1 MRPDLRSLELLVA
14 LAEAGSLSGAGR
26 VMGMAQP
33 NVSRALS
40 RLERQLAVQLVTRT
54 PSGSSLTPEGVVVLE
69 WARAALDAV
78 DRVTIGAKSL
88 AVQQETSLRVAA
100 SLTVAE
106 YLAPSWLAR
115 LRRARPDVRVSLAV
129 SNSDLVLEQVIS
141 GEVDLGFVEAPTVP
155 RTVSSRVVARD
166 ELVVVVGPAH
176 PWVSRLDPVGPTQ
189 LATTDLVMRES
200 GSGTRQTLERALR
213 VAGVRLGDTHLE
225 LASTAAVKSAAAA
238 GDNPAVLSQ
247 LAVAS
252 ELGTGSLIRV
262 PVEGLRLGRRL
273 RAVWPA
279 GVPLGGI
286 AADLVQLASE
296 TPLRHP

>member
-40 RLERQLAVQLVTRT
+40 RLERQLSVQLVTRS

-78 DRVTIGAKSL
+78 DRVAIGANSL

-100 SLTVAE
+100 RLTVAE

-176 PWVSRLDPVGPTQ
+176 PWASRLDPVGPTE

-286 AADLVQLASE
+286 AAELVALAAE
-296 TPLRHP
+296 

>member
-40 RLERQLAVQLVTRT
+40 RLERQLSVQLVTRS

-78 DRVTIGAKSL
+78 DRVAIGAKSL

-166 ELVVVVGPAH
+166 ELVVVVGPNH
-176 PWVSRLDPVGPTQ
+176 PWAARLDPVGPTE

-213 VAGVRLGDTHLE
+213 VAGVRLGDSHLE
-225 LASTAAVKSAAAA
+225 LASTSAVKSAAAA
-238 GDNPAVLSQ
+238 GDNPAVLSE

-286 AADLVQLASE
+286 AAELVALAAE
-296 TPLRHP
+296 

>member
-40 RLERQLAVQLVTRT
+40 RLERQLSVQLVTRS

-78 DRVTIGAKSL
+78 DRVAIGAKSL

-166 ELVVVVGPAH
+166 ELVVVVGPNH
-176 PWVSRLDPVGPTQ
+176 PWAARLDPVGPTE

-213 VAGVRLGDTHLE
+213 VAGVRLGDSHLE
-225 LASTAAVKSAAAA
+225 LASTSAVKSAAAA
-238 GDNPAVLSQ
+238 GDNPAVLSE
-247 LAVAS
+247 LAV
-252 ELGTGSLIRV
+252 
-262 PVEGLRLGRRL
+262 
-273 RAVWPA
+273 
-279 GVPLGGI
+279 
-286 AADLVQLASE
+286 ASE